1 MRLQCWWVT
10 TNPNYWTW
18 DNMFSNVD
26 GEVFFWRGKI
36 VNNFKVI
43 REGDLIFGYQS
54 SPVREIVT
62 LAYVEKELHE
72 SLEFQGEGIVLRGIG
87 DGLLENPV
95 KWDEIR
101 DVIPGSEPLRCNAQ
115 GTLFKLT
122 DEEAR
127 KLAILVKQ
135 AGNRIK
141 IPNRLDSIE
150 EFFNNSV
157 YGDRLEAEAKMV
169 PLESN
174 KCETPPPKPYSLSE
188 KNLEHFVIE
197 RLNQIEAG
205 LSYIGNQISNE
216 AGRIDILCKDKN
228 GRHVVIELKR
238 GETDDQVVGQVLR
251 YIGWV
256 REKYNEEDVRGI
268 IIVGKKN
275 KYLEYAVSSLP
286 NVELKEFSLSIS

>member
-1 MRLQCWWVT
+1 
-10 TNPNYWTW
+10 
-18 DNMFSNVD
+18 MFSNVN
-26 GEVFFWRGKI
+26 GEVFFWRKKI
-36 VNNFKVI
+36 INNFSLV
-43 REGDLIFGYQS
+43 RNGDLVFGYQS

-62 LAYVEKELHE
+62 LAYVVKELHE
-72 SLEFQGEGIVLRGIG
+72 SLDFQGEGIVLKGLG
-87 DGLLENPV
+87 DGLLKNPI

-101 DVIPGSEPLRCNAQ
+101 NIIPDSEPLRCNAQ
-115 GTLFKLT
+115 GSLFTLT
-122 DEEAR
+122 DEEAK

-135 AGNRIK
+135 AGNEIDIPDNLQK
-141 IPNRLDSIE
+141 II
-150 EFFNNSV
+150 EFFKSAG
-157 YGDRLEAEAKMV
+157 YAGRLKEKPRTA
-169 PLESN
+169 PLENANNESLPT
-174 KCETPPPKPYSLSE
+174 KSYSISE

-197 RLNQIEAG
+197 RLDQIEAG

-256 REKYNEEDVRGI
+256 REKYNEENVRGI

>member
-1 MRLQCWWVT
+1 
-10 TNPNYWTW
+10 
-18 DNMFSNVD
+18 MFSNVD

-36 VNNFKVI
+36 VNNFSII
-43 REGDLIFGYQS
+43 RKGDLIFGYQS
-54 SPVREIVT
+54 SPVREIVA
-62 LAYVEKELHE
+62 LACVAKELHE
-72 SLEFQGEGIVLRGIG
+72 SLKFQGEGIVLKGIG
-87 DGLLENPV
+87 GGLLEHPV

-101 DVIPGSEPLRCNAQ
+101 DTIPDSEPLRCNAQ

-141 IPNRLDSIE
+141 IPNKLNIIE
-150 EFFNNSV
+150 RFFSGAL
-157 YGDRLEAEAKMV
+157 YSGRLEEETDIAALK
-169 PLESN
+169 N
-174 KCETPPPKPYSLSE
+174 KKNEIPPPKSYSLSE
-188 KNLEHFVIE
+188 KDLEHFVIE
-197 RLNQIEAG
+197 RLDQIEAG

-256 REKYNEEDVRGI
+256 REKYNEENVRGI